1 MKSIMDLKIER
12 KALWEQTKA
21 FVDKNRDPK
30 TGLVNAAAVE
40 QYNRMVAQI
49 RQLGDE
55 ITRRETQ
62 EEMDREIYGGNTS
75 SDASAVGMQPAIM
88 LDHGMQR
95 GDDAAGNAFASAS
108 YTDAFSNMIRGNGNI
123 KEVKAAL
130 SVGVNKEGGYTVSD
144 EFDRKLIK
152 KLNDHN
158 VLRRICNVMQTK
170 SGDHKIPIAA
180 GAAEANWID
189 EAAPIP
195 ETTPQ
200 FDQISLGANKL
211 AALLLAT
218 NSFLRDTAIDVED
231 YVADQFAIALGNK
244 EEAAFI
250 NGTGVKQPTGLL
262 HETDGAGMG
271 ATAEGIVTFDDV
283 MRLYYSLGAP
293 YRENAAFLCNEDL
306 MLKLMLL
313 KDGNGSYVWKP
324 SLDVGKPD
332 TLLGKPIYCSSFMPE
347 MAAGNKV
354 MLYGDFSYYWVAERS
369 KRTFQ
374 RLDELFAV
382 KDCTGFKVTERLDAH
397 LILKD
402 AMKALKVKE

>member
-1 MKSIMDLKIER
+1 
-12 KALWEQTKA
+12 
-21 FVDKNRDPK
+21 
-30 TGLVNAAAVE
+30 
-40 QYNRMVAQI
+40 MVC
-49 RQLGDE
+49 
-55 ITRRETQ
+55 T
-62 EEMDREIYGGNTS
+62 Y
-75 SDASAVGMQPAIM
+75 
-88 LDHGMQR
+88 
-95 GDDAAGNAFASAS
+95 
-108 YTDAFSNMIRGNGNI
+108 
-123 KEVKAAL
+123 
-130 SVGVNKEGGYTVSD
+130 
-144 EFDRKLIK
+144 
-152 KLNDHN
+152 HN

-262 HETDGAGMG
+262 HDTDGAGIG

-313 KDGNGSYVWKP
+313 KYGNGSYV
-324 SLDVGKPD
+324 
-332 TLLGKPIYCSSFMPE
+332 
-347 MAAGNKV
+347 
-354 MLYGDFSYYWVAERS
+354 
-369 KRTFQ
+369 
-374 RLDELFAV
+374 
-382 KDCTGFKVTERLDAH
+382 
-397 LILKD
+397 
-402 AMKALKVKE
+402 